1 MKQLLRTVFTL
12 WGFAAIL
19 NTGVLLR
26 VEAQPAKSNAPV
38 TPPAS
43 VKQQVADSLLAPM
56 PEPPKIEVGESYET
70 IYSHQGP
77 TIKINIPAADLKKV
91 EKSWVKYLKNFKGK
105 TKGTR
110 GEFYTGSANI
120 NGVGEVVNIYSKIDG
135 NDKGALLKLQ
145 ADIGGGTYLSS
156 KTDAAKFAVMQK
168 IMLDFAIS
176 ESVRAFNNVLLEE
189 ESRLLGLDNQ
199 RTDMKDAEAGIMEE
213 LTNLR
218 AAMQRAEAQL
228 TENKEAQKRLNYDI
242 KKQINIIEYVKRA
255 LASVGQQ
262 K

>member
-1 MKQLLRTVFTL
+1 MRTVFTL
-12 WGFAAIL
+12 WVFAAIL
-19 NTGVLLR
+19 SMGILFR
-26 VEAQPAKSNAPV
+26 VQAQPPKGNAPV

-43 VKQQVADSLLAPM
+43 VKQQQSADSLLAPM
-56 PEPPKIEVGESYET
+56 PEPPKIEIAESYET

-77 TIKINIPAADLKKV
+77 TIRINIPAADLKNV
-91 EKSWVKYLKNFKGK
+91 EKAWVKYLKNFKGK

-110 GEFYTGSANI
+110 GEFYTGGANI
-120 NGVGEVVNIYSKIDG
+120 NGVGALVNLYSKIDG

-168 IMLDFAIS
+168 ILLDFAIS
-176 ESVRAFNNVLLEE
+176 ESVRAYKNVLMNEEGNLLE
-189 ESRLLGLDNQ
+189 LDNA
-199 RTDMKDAEAGIMEE
+199 RTDLKDTETGLMEE

-218 AAMQRAEAQL
+218 AAMQRTEAQL
-228 TENKEAQKRLNYDI
+228 AENKEAQKRLNYDI
-242 KKQINIIEYVKRA
+242 KKQINIVEYIKRA